1 MFKSYTIHIATL
13 AGVIILGLAAFFINS
28 TVSRIVQQELEKS
41 LVTVLQTARSGVR
54 TWSRE
59 NQSAARIAAQDKE
72 VRRLAGEFLAMSHLR
87 DDLVRSPFQEEM
99 RNQLR
104 VVYEGMGYTGYFLIG
119 LDKLSLSSMRDANVG
134 KENLLAAQPK
144 FLDSISAGETAI
156 SLPLLSDV
164 PLRDSRERLVE
175 GLPTMFVGA
184 PITDDGGEVI
194 AALVFRIDPGRD
206 FAALLERGRI
216 GETGETYAFDRNGLL
231 LSPSRFDDQL
241 RQAGLIGPDQVAMLN
256 LEVRDPGVNLME
268 RSRPGVAPEEM
279 PLTRMA
285 LSAVEGA
292 QGSDLDGYRN
302 YRGAPVV
309 GVWLWDDDLG
319 MGLTTEL
326 DVSQARRFLN
336 VLQMA
341 IAAFTITAMGLL
353 IALAVLFLF
362 NRKREIGR
370 EYWVQ
375 QREARF
381 SAILSTATEAIV
393 TIDENGLIDLFNPAA
408 EAMFGYQAEE
418 VTGKNVEMLMPGNYQ
433 SKHNLSLARYL
444 RTGET
449 TVIGTGREVEGRR
462 KDGSVFPV
470 DLALAEWQ
478 TDGKTY
484 FTGSMRDLTARVRM
498 EGRLREA
505 QKMEAL
511 GRLSGGVAHE
521 FTNLL
526 LPIIALTTSSI
537 SDLPENDKVAAKL
550 KKVLQTAEHG
560 RSILNQIMDFSRQRS
575 VDRSKIELVD
585 VIGEAIALLKVT
597 LPPRIEV
604 LFCSDG
610 FDEIALADPVEIHQM
625 ISNLGI
631 NAAKAINKEP
641 GRIEFRLQRLEIGK
655 THQKEPKELKPGRYA
670 HLTVSDTGCGMNKDI
685 SAKIF
690 EPFFTTRLEGEGTGM
705 GLSIVHAIVTGHEGA
720 ISVESRPGE
729 GTTFDIYLPLGELP
743 VHEDKSSYDGIAYDD
758 KEPAAAAL
766 ITRKEESGAEAPAV
780 DETRENKS
788 PDTEPALE

>member
-1 MFKSYTIHIATL
+1 MFKTYTIHIATL
-13 AGVIILGLAAFFINS
+13 AGVIILGLAAIFINS
-28 TVSRIVQQELEKS
+28 TLSQNVQRELEKS
-41 LVTVLQTARSGVR
+41 LVTVLRTAHSGVR

-59 NQSAARIAAQDKE
+59 NQSAALIAAQDKD
-72 VRRLAGEFLAMSHLR
+72 VRRLAGEFLSMPHLR
-87 DDLVRSPFQEEM
+87 DDLVRSPLQEEM
-99 RNQLR
+99 RDQLR

-119 LDKLSLSSMRDANVG
+119 PDNISLSSMRNANVG
-134 KENLLAAQPK
+134 KENLLTAQPK
-144 FLDSISAGETAI
+144 FLDSIWAGKTAI
-156 SLPLLSDV
+156 SLPLRSDV
-164 PLRDSRERLVE
+164 PLRDSRERLAE

-184 PITDDGGEVI
+184 PIADEEGDVI

-216 GETGETYAFDRNGLL
+216 GETGETYAFDGNGLL

-241 RQAGLIGPDQVAMLN
+241 RQAGLIKPDQVAMLN
-256 LEVRDPGVNLME
+256 LEVRDPGVDLME
-268 RSRPGVAPEEM
+268 RLRPGVSPEEM

-285 LSAVEGA
+285 SSAVEGA
-292 QGSDLDGYRN
+292 EGADLDGYRN
-302 YRGAPVV
+302 YRGVPVV

-326 DVSQARRFLN
+326 DVSQARTFLN

-341 IAAFTITAMGLL
+341 IAAFTAAAMGLL
-353 IALAVLFLF
+353 IALAALFLF
-362 NRKREIGR
+362 NRKREIRR
-370 EYWVQ
+370 EYQIQ

-408 EAMFGYQAEE
+408 EAMFGYDAEE
-418 VTGKNVEMLMPGNYQ
+418 VAGKNVEILMPRNYQ
-433 SKHNLSLARYL
+433 SKHNISLTRYL

-462 KDGSVFPV
+462 KDGSTFPV

-478 TDGKTY
+478 MDGRTY
-484 FTGSMRDLTARVRM
+484 FTGSMRDLTVRVRL
-498 EGRLREA
+498 EERLRQA

-537 SDLPENDKVAAKL
+537 SDLGENPEVTAKL

-575 VDRSKIELVD
+575 ADRSTVVLAD
-585 VIGEAIALLKVT
+585 VIGEAVALLRVT

-604 LFCSDG
+604 LYCADG
-610 FDEIALADPVEIHQM
+610 FDEIALADPTEIRQM

-631 NAAKAINKEP
+631 NAVKAISK
-641 GRIEFRLQRLEIGK
+641 GVGVIEFRLQQFEVGR
-655 THQKEPKELKPGRYA
+655 THKKEPKDLKPGRYA
-670 HLTVSDTGCGMNKDI
+670 HLTVSDTGCGMSKDI
-685 SAKIF
+685 LAKIF
-690 EPFFTTRLEGEGTGM
+690 EPFFTTRSKREGTGM

-720 ISVESRPGE
+720 ISVESRPGK
-729 GTTFDIYLPLGELP
+729 GTTFDIYLPLREIP
-743 VHEDKSSYDGIAYDD
+743 ADDEKSAYDGIAYEDEQRATATLSTG
-758 KEPAAAAL
+758 KERSDAETPAAGG
-766 ITRKEESGAEAPAV
+766 TREETSADAPA
-780 DETRENKS
+780 
-788 PDTEPALE
+788 TE